1 MASVLKTEE
10 VKASGGS
17 NPSPSAKT
25 ARLRVILSGFLFF
38 KLHKCDIQY
47 ASHLLDFQL
56 RLWYNQNKKGFYMLT
71 ITEIKVHVSTAIE
84 SFTAKFPNVELPDG
98 VVIPASR
105 RQAARNKVLHEC
117 GTYKED
123 YYGTRAEVIT
133 GPLATK
139 ILLYQSLAKTE
150 NQVKHALWHE
160 FGHLLFGD
168 ENTFGIDLSVDT
180 SLRSGYAIV
189 NEFMAEYVAYHIN
202 ERESFGDAER
212 PHVYLQ
218 MAFQHGTVTPYWL
231 SRYFAIVLGDKNLSE
246 QQFLSA
252 KQYVD
257 EFVWEYI
264 IKTKEALQSQVGQEN
279 FWEVDNEFLETI
291 GFLFDE
297 LFYYIFMGK
306 LKGFSC

>member
-1 MASVLKTEE
+1 
-10 VKASGGS
+10 
-17 NPSPSAKT
+17 
-25 ARLRVILSGFLFF
+25 
-38 KLHKCDIQY
+38 
-47 ASHLLDFQL
+47 
-56 RLWYNQNKKGFYMLT
+56 MLT
-71 ITEIKVHVSTAIE
+71 ITEIKGHIVTALKE
-84 SFTAKFPNVELPDG
+84 FSAKFPNVKLPDV

-105 RQAARNKVLHEC
+105 RQAARNKVLREC

-123 YYGTRAEVIT
+123 YYGTRAEVVV

-180 SLRSGYAIV
+180 PLRSGYAIV
-189 NEFMAEYVAYHIN
+189 NEFMAEYVAYYIN

-218 MAFQHGTVTPYWL
+218 MAFQHGTITPYWL

-246 QQFLSA
+246 KQFFSA
-252 KQYVD
+252 KQYVN

-264 IKTKEALQSQVGQEN
+264 IKTKEYLSEQISQKN
-279 FWEVDNEFLETI
+279 FWDIDKPFLENVGACFDDLFHYMFINTAKFP
-291 GFLFDE
+291 FLQ
-297 LFYYIFMGK
+297 
-306 LKGFSC
+306 